1 MPIIWKQTK
10 QEKIEVMEW
19 AAGVGEHTAAVAD
32 AITRNGLTFGAALIT
47 RKFSDNFPNN

>member
-19 AAGVGEHTAAVAD
+19 AAGVGEHTPAVAD
-32 AITRNGLTFGAALIT
+32 AITRNGLTFGIALTT
-47 RKFSDNFPNN
+47 RKFSHGFAKN